1 MEELLTMP
9 LGSLIGGMAGIAF
22 LLSVFIEITPI
33 KINPISKFLK
43 WLGKK
48 INGDTMEKLEQL
60 EGEIAEIKETNE
72 KQVVVNCRY
81 RILRFGDEILHGVYH
96 SKDHFEQ
103 ILLDIDTYEK
113 YCDKHHDFKNNITQA
128 TTEIILEQ
136 YKECRAK
143 GTFLDDRKPDAKT
156 SDALQSER

>member
-1 MEELLTMP
+1 MLEQLLSMP
-9 LGSLIGGMAGIAF
+9 ISSLIGGTAGLAF
-22 LLSVFIEITPI
+22 LLSICIEITPI

-48 INGDTMEKLEQL
+48 INGDTMEKLKQMER
-60 EGEIAEIKETNE
+60 EIIEIKEANE
-72 KQVVVNCRY
+72 QQIVVNCRY
-81 RILRFGDEILHGVYH
+81 RILRFGDEILHGIYH

-113 YCDKHHDFKNNITQA
+113 YCDRHHDFKNNITQA

-136 YKECRAK
+136 YKECRAE
-143 GTFLDDRKPDAKT
+143 GTFLEGRKAPWKST
-156 SDALQSER
+156 EPGG